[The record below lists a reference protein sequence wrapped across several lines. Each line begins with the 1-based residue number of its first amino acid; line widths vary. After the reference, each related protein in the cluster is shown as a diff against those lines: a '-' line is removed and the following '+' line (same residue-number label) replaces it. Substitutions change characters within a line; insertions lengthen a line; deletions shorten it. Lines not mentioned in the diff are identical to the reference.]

1 MNARLKMSWIAI
13 AGAGVLAAVG
23 ASMGQRVMIQ
33 VGPNGQV
40 MQMANAVPTAGQ
52 DDSGTVYVRDSA
64 IAMEKLALA
73 RRMERARE
81 WGKSADVYQ
90 EILEKYSDRVVP
102 AAEDPQT
109 HIVTHYTSVTQTVRE
124 SLCK

>member
-1 MNARLKMSWIAI
+1 MNARSKITWIAI
-13 AGAGVLAAVG
+13 AGATMLAVG
-23 ASMGQRVMIQ
+23 ASMGQRLIIQ
-33 VGPNGQV
+33 VAPNGLP
-40 MQMANAVPTAGQ
+40 MQAANVAQTAGQ
-52 DDSGTVYVRDSA
+52 DDSGVVYVRESA

-102 AAEDPQT
+102 
-109 HIVTHYTSVTQTVRE
+109 
-124 SLCK
+124 